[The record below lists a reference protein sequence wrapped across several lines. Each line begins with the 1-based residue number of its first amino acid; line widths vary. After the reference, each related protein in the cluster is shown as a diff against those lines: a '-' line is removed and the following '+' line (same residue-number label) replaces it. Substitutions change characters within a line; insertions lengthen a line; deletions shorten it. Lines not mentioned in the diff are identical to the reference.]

1 LNSDDANGYYLRG
14 FAYEESKK
22 YQRAIADYD
31 KAIQLNPNHVAA
43 YYNRGTL
50 YDQQSQYRLAIADY
64 SQVISL
70 VPNLASLYSAIY
82 NVLPLVYKLRGC
94 AYGYLDEYHNAIDD
108 FDQVIKLDPNDAKI
122 YAARGLLNIS
132 LGNLPS
138 NSCNDFIKA
147 CQLGDCESYERA
159 RQKGYCH

>member
-1 LNSDDANGYYLRG
+1 M
-14 FAYEESKK
+14 
-22 YQRAIADYD
+22 
-31 KAIQLNPNHVAA
+31 AA

-70 VPNLASLYSAIY
+70 VPNLASIVQCYIQRITS
-82 NVLPLVYKLRGC
+82 LVYKLRGC

-122 YAARGLLNIS
+122 YAARGLLNIF